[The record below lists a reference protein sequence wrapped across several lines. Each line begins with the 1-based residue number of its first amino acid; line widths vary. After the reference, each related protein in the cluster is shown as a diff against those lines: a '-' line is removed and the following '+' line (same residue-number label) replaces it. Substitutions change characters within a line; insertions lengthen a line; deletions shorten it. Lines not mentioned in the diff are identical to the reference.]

1 MPLTTFRRL
10 TLSALMIGALAT
22 TANAATE
29 TWNIDTSHSTVGF
42 TVRHNVVSK
51 ASGRFADF
59 NGTLMLDPAK
69 LEGTKI
75 DVTIDAA
82 SIDTDND
89 KRDGHLKSPDFFDV
103 AKYPTITFKSTGVT
117 PKDKETGIVKGD
129 LTINGVTKPVEL
141 AYTVLGFT
149 EAWGGERAG
158 FEATTSINRK
168 DFNVNWN
175 KVLDNGGLV
184 VSDKVDITIA
194 LETVK
199 AKPEE
204 AKPAGK

>member
-1 MPLTTFRRL
+1 MTLTLFRRL
-10 TLSALMIGALAT
+10 TLSVLSVAVLAT
-22 TANAATE
+22 TAAAAPE
-29 TWNIDTSHSTVGF
+29 VWNIDTSHSTVGF

-51 ASGRFADF
+51 ANGRFADF
-59 NGTLMLDPAK
+59 DGTLTLDPAK
-69 LEGTKI
+69 LEETKI
-75 DVTIDAA
+75 DVTIDATT
-82 SIDTDND
+82 INTDNE

-103 AKYPTITFKSTGVT
+103 AKFPTITFKSTVVK
-117 PKDKETGIVKGD
+117 PKDKETGVVMGD

-149 EAWGGERAG
+149 EAWGGHRAG

-184 VSDKVDITIA
+184 LSEKVDITIS

>member
-1 MPLTTFRRL
+1 MPLTAFGRL
-10 TLSALMIGALAT
+10 TLSVLTVGLIAT
-22 TANAATE
+22 TANAAPE
-29 TWNIDTSHSTVGF
+29 TWDIDTGHSTVGF
-42 TVRHNVVSK
+42 TVRHNIVSK
-51 ASGRFADF
+51 SMGRFADF

-69 LEGTKI
+69 LEETKI

-103 AKYPTITFKSTGVT
+103 AKFPTITFKSTSVK
-117 PKDKETGIVKGD
+117 PKDKETGVVMGD
-129 LTINGVTKPVEL
+129 LTINGITKPVEL
-141 AYTVLGFT
+141 MYTVLGFT
-149 EAWGGERAG
+149 EAWGGQRAG
-158 FEATTSINRK
+158 FEATGTINRK
-168 DFNVNWN
+168 DFNVSWS
-175 KVLDNGGLV
+175 KVLDNGGLAV
-184 VSDKVDITIA
+184 AEKVDITIA